1 MTVPLALT
9 RLWFLDT
16 LVTIHISH
24 TAGSDTIS
32 LLEHQAPLGH
42 SPPRHIHRT
51 EDELFQVLTGDFE
64 FEIGAQSHVLSAGAF
79 LLTPKGIPHTFRVR
93 STSGG
98 RWLTTTTHT
107 DFERFVRAV
116 GRSAPRTE
124 LPPPPGPPT
133 AEIAAH
139 LANVAADY
147 SIEIVGPP
155 LH

>member
-64 FEIGAQSHVLSAGAF
+64 FEIGARVMCSQRERFCLPQRGFPTLFGCGRRVVVDGSPQRPILILSDLSALWAG
-79 LLTPKGIPHTFRVR
+79 LPR
-93 STSGG
+93 
-98 RWLTTTTHT
+98 
-107 DFERFVRAV
+107 ERNCLR
-116 GRSAPRTE
+116 RPDH
-124 LPPPPGPPT
+124 PPQR
-133 AEIAAH
+133 
-139 LANVAADY
+139 
-147 SIEIVGPP
+147 
-155 LH
+155 